1 MTDVRAAAATI
12 LASLINQRGS
22 LSVSLADFSSHPDAP
37 LLQELCFG
45 TCRWFYLLEHL
56 LDELLNKPL
65 KRKDCDLKCLLL
77 VGLYQLKELSIPEHA
92 VINETVKSAIDLKK
106 PWAKDLIN
114 AVLRKYQ
121 RNFDD
126 FNTRLEKADNT
137 IRYSCPVWLKNEIAA
152 AWPLHAKEILQN
164 NNLRPPLTLR
174 VNLSRKSRE
183 DILKL
188 LLAKQIGAKP
198 GTIAKSSIYIET
210 PMPVEQIPGFKEG
223 WVSIQ
228 DESSQLVADILQLN
242 PDQTVL
248 DACAAP
254 GGKTNSILESE
265 RSPTTMVSLDSS
277 PSRVEKIFDNLS
289 RLKQTANVIA
299 GDARKPS
306 EWWDGDQFDRIL
318 IDAPCSATG
327 VIRRHPDIKILRKPK
342 DLLSLR
348 ETQADMLRALW
359 PCLKQ
364 NGLLLYTTCSI
375 LPKENDLQIKEFLES
390 ANNAKNEGIP
400 VDWGVECKYGRQLLT
415 GAIDGPDGFFYSL
428 LRKL

>member
-12 LASLINQRGS
+12 IASLINQRGS
-22 LSVSLADFSSHPDAP
+22 LSVSLANFSSHPEAP

-45 TCRWFYLLEHL
+45 TCRWFYLLEYL
-56 LDELLNKPL
+56 LNELLNTPL
-65 KRKDCDLKCLLL
+65 KNKDCDLKCLLL
-77 VGLYQLKELSIPEHA
+77 VGLYQLRELSIPEHA
-92 VINETVKSAIDLKK
+92 VINETVKSAINLKK
-106 PWAKDLIN
+106 PWAKGLIN
-114 AVLRKYQ
+114 AVLREYQ

-126 FNTRLEKADNT
+126 LNTSLENADHT
-137 IRYSCPVWLKNEIAA
+137 IRYSCPVWLKSEIAK
-152 AWPLHAKEILQN
+152 AWPLHSKEILHN

-174 VNLSRKSRE
+174 VNLNRKSRE

-188 LLAKQIGAKP
+188 LLTKEISAKP
-198 GTIAKSSIYIET
+198 GKLAKSSIYLQT
-210 PMPVEQIPGFKEG
+210 PIPVEQIPGFKEG

-254 GGKTNSILESE
+254 GGKTNTILESE
-265 RSPTTMVSLDSS
+265 RSLSKMVALDNS
-277 PSRVEKIFDNLS
+277 PSRVEKIFENLS

-306 EWWDGDQFDRIL
+306 EWWNGDQFDRIL

-327 VIRRHPDIKILRKPK
+327 VIRRHPDIKILRTPK
-342 DLLSLR
+342 DLVSLR
-348 ETQADMLRALW
+348 KTQADMLRALW

-400 VDWGVECKYGRQLLT
+400 ADWGVECKYGRQLLT